1 MKTHLEVQQRED
13 IRRDLAEKMRF
24 VPPNLVPG
32 EKVYYW
38 QEDSSKIKIGK
49 KSGSWIKATIVA
61 VKGSMATINNGTS
74 VLQVNVTKLRRPLE
88 EIDFEGISD
97 SRERDEVTVLYS
109 SSIHGTLYIL
119 EIFSESKYLSAT
131 CASRGLRT
139 GPPVDLRKREQAVG
153 LCENIK
159 YTIKVQNRQSR
170 SLNRTAGRGRG

>member
-1 MKTHLEVQQRED
+1 MDSQQLTHPPQTVDKDNEELQKL
-13 IRRDLAEKMRF
+13 DLAENMGF
-24 VPPNLVPG
+24 VPPNLAPG

-38 QEDSSKIKIGK
+38 QDDSSKTKLGK

-109 SSIHGTLYIL
+109 SSMHGTLDIL
-119 EIFSESKYLSAT
+119 ELFSESTFLSAA

-139 GPPVDLRKREQAVG
+139 GPPVDLKKREQSMG
-153 LCENIK
+153 LCE
-159 YTIKVQNRQSR
+159 T
-170 SLNRTAGRGRG
+170 